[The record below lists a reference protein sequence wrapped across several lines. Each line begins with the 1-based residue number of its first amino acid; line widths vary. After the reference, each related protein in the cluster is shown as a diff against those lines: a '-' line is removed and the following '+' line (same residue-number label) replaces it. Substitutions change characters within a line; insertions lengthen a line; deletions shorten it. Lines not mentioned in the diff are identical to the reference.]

1 LDNFPDAHLPKGNL
15 VPENVNRLFKLIIA
29 TLVLGIAACSGNK
42 GVSPADVHTQVFSE
56 LRIAVRDVVIDQER
70 QDAAIEIVDQ
80 IESDIQNLHDSLI
93 RKRAEL
99 RRLNANY
106 DTTKEELIDFSHA
119 IEREIQEN
127 QQRASETHQELI
139 EVTTPDEWSALAK
152 FDEKSVKT
160 ITRSLKGI

>member
-1 LDNFPDAHLPKGNL
+1 M
-15 VPENVNRLFKLIIA
+15 PENMNRMSKLVIT

-56 LRIAVRDVVIDQER
+56 LRIAVRDAVIDQER
-70 QDAAIEIVDQ
+70 QDAAIVIVDQ
-80 IESDIQNLHDSLI
+80 LESDIGDLHDSLI
-93 RKRAEL
+93 HKRAEL

-106 DTTKEELIDFSHA
+106 DTTKEELIGFSHS

-139 EVTTPDEWSALAK
+139 AVTTPEEWSALAK
-152 FDEKSVKT
+152 STQKSVKT